1 MTNAQ
6 PNAPITAASLV
17 ARYGGTASRKD
28 VKGATIA
35 GQVSDL
41 YIVGG
46 QVFCGRTDG
55 AYTPQAIGG
64 LVSMECGLPLHI
76 SHTRAF
82 SDVEQAKPK
91 PAPANDNKKSAKHE
105 AAPFPG
111 VVSSGEFV
119 ADFTPPDYHI
129 DGVAQAAF
137 IYSLTGMTGA
147 GKTAVLLCL
156 TYCTAL
162 GKRLGDREV
171 RKGRVIYSAGENPVD
186 VRMRWLAMAHE
197 LQFDPTDIDVHF
209 IAGTYSIPD
218 SISKIEEAAK
228 GLGGVDL
235 VIVDTSAAYFQGS
248 DENSNVEMGNHARDM
263 RRLTELPGKPC
274 VFVAAH
280 PVKNAS
286 ADNLLPKGGGS
297 FLNEIDGNLT
307 LARAEGGARMHWQGK
322 HRGPDFEPIHFEV
335 RTVTAPALVDTKG
348 KSIPTV
354 MARALTTRDARQA
367 ADTAR
372 KDEDEVLLQIERD
385 GKQSLADMAGAL
397 GWQDKEGAPDKR
409 RVSYATEKLKKEKL
423 ALFARRKWTLTAVG
437 QEAATEVR
445 QQRHLRSNIAS
456 MVARSAARDD
466 D

>member
-1 MTNAQ
+1 MTKPQ
-6 PNAPITAASLV
+6 PEDTRQQRAEAYQ
-17 ARYGGTASRKD
+17 REWGGTTFEQSDGDWLVVGSTIGTGAVQSVRFTHKGLAKVEIPLGGKSR
-28 VKGATIA
+28 
-35 GQVSDL
+35 
-41 YIVGG
+41 
-46 QVFCGRTDG
+46 
-55 AYTPQAIGG
+55 
-64 LVSMECGLPLHI
+64 
-76 SHTRAF
+76 
-82 SDVEQAKPK
+82 PK
-91 PAPANDNKKSAKHE
+91 PAPANDNKKYTKPTES
-105 AAPFPG
+105 APFPG

-137 IYSLTGMTGA
+137 LYSLTGMTGA
-147 GKTAVLLCL
+147 GKTAVLLL
-156 TYCTAL
+156 ITYCTAL
-162 GKRLGDREV
+162 GKRLGDKDV

-197 LQFDPTDIDVHF
+197 LNFDPADIDVHF

-218 SISKIEEAAK
+218 SISKIEEAAEA
-228 GLGGVDL
+228 LGGVDL

-263 RRLTELPGKPC
+263 RKLTELPGKPC

-307 LARAEGGARMHWQGK
+307 LARVEGGARMHWQGK
-322 HRGPDFEPIHFEV
+322 HRGPDFEPVQFEV
-335 RTVTAPALVDTKG
+335 RTVTAPALVDSKG

-354 MARALTTRDARQA
+354 MAHALTSRDARQA
-367 ADTAR
+367 ADNAR
-372 KDEDEVLLQIERD
+372 NDEDEVLLQIERD

-397 GWQDKEGAPDKR
+397 GWQDKDGAPDKR
-409 RVSYATEKLKKEKL
+409 RASYATEKLKKKL
-423 ALFARRKWTLTAVG
+423 VTYDERRRKWTLTAAG
-437 QEAATEVR
+437 QEAAIEVR
-445 QQRHLRSNIAS
+445 QQRHVASNIAA
-456 MVARSAARDD
+456 MVARSTARDD

>member
-1 MTNAQ
+1 MTASQ
-6 PNAPITAASLV
+6 PEDTRRERAEA
-17 ARYGGTASRKD
+17 YQQEWGGTTFEQSDGDWLVVGSTIGTGAVQSVRFTHTGIRKVDIPLGGRSR
-28 VKGATIA
+28 
-35 GQVSDL
+35 
-41 YIVGG
+41 
-46 QVFCGRTDG
+46 
-55 AYTPQAIGG
+55 
-64 LVSMECGLPLHI
+64 
-76 SHTRAF
+76 
-82 SDVEQAKPK
+82 PK

-218 SISKIEEAAK
+218 SISKIEEAAEA
-228 GLGGVDL
+228 LGGVDL

-263 RRLTELPGKPC
+263 RKLTELPGKPC

-286 ADNLLPKGGGS
+286 AENLLPKGGGS

-307 LARAEGGARMHWQGK
+307 LAKVDGGARMHWQGK
-322 HRGPDFEPIHFEV
+322 HRGPDFEPVHFEV
-335 RTVTAPALVDTKG
+335 RTVTAPALVDSKG
-348 KSIPTV
+348 KPIPTV
-354 MARALTTRDARQA
+354 MAHALTSRGARQA

-385 GKQSLADMAGAL
+385 GKQSLTDMAGAL
-397 GWQDKEGAPDKR
+397 GWQDKEGVTDKR
-409 RVSYATEKLKKEKL
+409 RVSYAAEKLKKKL
-423 ALFARRKWTLTAVG
+423 VTYDEPRKKWTLTAAG
-437 QEAATEVR
+437 QVAATEVR
-445 QQRHLRSNIAS
+445 QRRHVSSNIAA
-456 MVARSAARDD
+456 MVARSGARDD